1 MEFLGRPLSVTLAN
15 AVKQVGHHSYFAVVF
30 DMRPTE
36 AAYDGKAYAESV
48 QTIFDKVIGR
58 ASSPVEA
65 ASLYIDAHGACLVVD
80 VRGAMSKA
88 NAKTAIKT
96 FLAGLPAQQR
106 DRALETLD
114 ALDELDKERIEAME
128 TLMTCAPPPLKRQR
142 TSEPSSSWKDAP
154 TLAAQVAAFAESD
167 SEPECEQQVQLSGI
181 VAVQT
186 MVQTALAT
194 KALAQAEVASAE
206 KALCEHV
213 IFPLTLERRA
223 TDEEK
228 ELHRVNV
235 LEYWKQDDRLQVVK
249 ARLVDAEA
257 DFERRQFWEL
267 QAKRKATVVV
277 ASAGEHSLTYE
288 RCYLEH
294 RRHLLLA
301 KRLSNRPSFVEV
313 VEAAAAM
320 AEKGQLPNPGTGK
333 QKSLFMGRCRKT
345 LLQLNASAVSNVKDL
360 PPLEQFR
367 IALALGVSKPICPCG
382 KPAKFPCPLKSWVT
396 WYGGDV
402 PELSDSCE
410 AFCSAGCLERNRPKW
425 CLQCLKADALESV
438 EVGGN
443 FFLRCSSCNEWGM
456 TACTRQE
463 VVEARR
469 LEGVFLTEEGA
480 SHARSMHTSQ
490 EGMHTSQEAVEGRRL
505 ATVDSLE
512 CRLRGFARR

>member
-88 NAKTAIKT
+88 NAKTAVKT

-114 ALDELDKERIEAME
+114 ALDELDKERLEAME

-154 TLAAQVAAFAESD
+154 TLAAQVAAFVESD
-167 SEPECEQQVQLSGI
+167 SEPEGEQQVQLSGI

-194 KALAQAEVASAE
+194 KAVVQAEVASAE

-228 ELHRVNV
+228 EMHRVNV
-235 LEYWKQDDRLQVVK
+235 LEYYKQEDRLQVVK

-257 DFERRQFWEL
+257 DFERRQLWEL

-345 LLQLNASAVSNVKDL
+345 LLQLNASAVSNVKEL

-367 IALALGVSKPICPCG
+367 IAVALGGSKPICPCG
-382 KPAKFPCPLKSWVT
+382 KPAKIPSPLASWLT
-396 WYGGDV
+396 WDGGEV
-402 PELSDSCE
+402 PELSVTCE
-410 AFCSAGCLERNRPKW
+410 AFCSTVCLDRNRPRW
-425 CLQCLKADALESV
+425 CPQCLKADALESV
-438 EVGGN
+438 PVGGT
-443 FFLRCSSCNEWGM
+443 LPRPE
-456 TACTRQE
+456 
-463 VVEARR
+463 
-469 LEGVFLTEEGA
+469 
-480 SHARSMHTSQ
+480 
-490 EGMHTSQEAVEGRRL
+490 
-505 ATVDSLE
+505 
-512 CRLRGFARR
+512 